1 MDAALVILQL
11 LFGFE
16 SLLAPAYVALESVL
30 LQEFEAV
37 FVDLLGRA
45 EGGEADLTGLYL
57 ALNAAFVTE
66 VGAAQI

>member
-11 LFGFE
+11 LFRFE
-16 SLLAPAYVALESVL
+16 SLLAPANVALKSVL

-45 EGGEADLTGLYL
+45 EG
-57 ALNAAFVTE
+57 
-66 VGAAQI
+66 

>member
-11 LFGFE
+11 LLRFE
-16 SLLAPAYVALESVL
+16 SLLAPAHIALESVL

-45 EGGEADLTGLYL
+45 EGGEADLTGLHL
-57 ALNAAFVTE
+57 ALDAALVAE